1 MEPYLCPTSP
11 PHGDGRGTIGGTGI
25 VREVRAIRDAYV
37 LPFSLSLK
45 QVDFLSGLIII
56 GPGSEHAYFIYSNE
70 DRVEEILSVHRRV
83 PITIQ
88 GQTLRI
94 ERAEN
99 RPYRPSTVYLGDAP
113 ELEKPLDP
121 ATSSAI
127 LKELTRTVSRFRGS
141 HNPSRVLWVGG
152 LATRISQTALTYFW
166 SRLGC
171 VVDVRSC
178 T

>member
-1 MEPYLCPTSP
+1 MMEPYLCPTSP

-88 GQTLRI
+88 GRTLRI

-99 RPYRPSTVYLGDAP
+99 RPYRPSTVYSGDAS
-113 ELEKPLDP
+113 ELEKPLDLGLLVLSSRSSHGRCSGLEVR
-121 ATSSAI
+121 ATHRARSG
-127 LKELTRTVSRFRGS
+127 LVGWLRVSLRQLS
-141 HNPSRVLWVGG
+141 
-152 LATRISQTALTYFW
+152 
-166 SRLGC
+166 
-171 VVDVRSC
+171 
-178 T
+178 